1 MNVSSMCFSNPLNK
15 EIKSALECIVELY
28 RHAGIFKNAKSLEKC
43 FVFIKNSKVLIL
55 VNNTRGRSIFSTSFR
70 K

>member
-15 EIKSALECIVELY
+15 EIKNALECIVELY
-28 RHAGIFKNAKSLEKC
+28 KYAGIEEREELREVL
-43 FVFIKNSKVLIL
+43 FVLNNSKVLIL
-55 VNNTRGRSIFSTSFR
+55 VNNTRGRSIFSISFM